1 MSISQSHS
9 QNPNPIF
16 WRISNECPLDV
27 CWISAGCP
35 PDIRSFRRDL
45 DWGWNCNMGLWFGT
59 WESKELKPMNW
70 ICLRM
75 KQMKKPGHRGYP
87 PQREVRMKWMKGW
100 VRTYKQVSALGFRPR
115 RSAYC
120 CRRHYFLWQSL
131 CFFNTAPHIRRW
143 SVRPVGPVCL
153 SSFSKRAGS
162 CPSTLLS

>member
-1 MSISQSHS
+1 MNVHWMSAGFLH
-9 QNPNPIF
+9 
-16 WRISNECPLDV
+16 
-27 CWISAGCP
+27 AGCP

-75 KQMKKPGHRGYP
+75 KQMKNPGHRGYP

-131 CFFNTAPHIRRW
+131 CFFFKFYLSYNFP
-143 SVRPVGPVCL
+143 VRPLISVVDRSTSRSSLPVII
-153 SSFSKRAGS
+153 S
-162 CPSTLLS
+162 